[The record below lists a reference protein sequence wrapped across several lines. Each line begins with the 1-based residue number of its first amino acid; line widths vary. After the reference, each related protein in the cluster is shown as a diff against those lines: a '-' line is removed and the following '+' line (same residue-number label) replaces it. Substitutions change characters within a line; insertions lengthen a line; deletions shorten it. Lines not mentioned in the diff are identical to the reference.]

1 MSNRTI
7 QIAGCVLLLLIGV
20 TVVALWHR
28 QSPTQKQCVDNIY
41 FSAEALGL
49 QQYKAARIQ
58 AFYSAMMETPF
69 ACLDEPTEAYR
80 FLIVPSF
87 DPPASIRISR
97 DGTQKVMVVRQLS
110 HEGLPQSGA
119 KDLKVNVTRP
129 LTDVEWNHFQELLGQ
144 TSFWSMQAADNRP
157 AGLDGATFLLEGHRS
172 NEYHAVVRWSP
183 EDQNFLNACDYF
195 FELARLEW
203 KH

>member
-1 MSNRTI
+1 MSKRTI
-7 QIAGCVLLLLIGV
+7 QIAAFVLLLFIGM
-20 TVVALWHR
+20 TVAALWRR
-28 QSPTQKQCVDNIY
+28 QSPAQKQCVDNIY
-41 FSAEALGL
+41 FPAGALGL

-58 AFYSAMMETPF
+58 AFYSAMMEPPLS
-69 ACLDEPTEAYR
+69 CLDERNETYR

-87 DPPASIRISR
+87 EPPASMRISR

-110 HEGLPQSGA
+110 SEAIPQNGA

-129 LTDVEWNHFQELLGQ
+129 LTDVEWNHFQELLGK
-144 TSFWSMQAADNRP
+144 TSFWSMQAADNRL
-157 AGLDGATFLLEGHRS
+157 AGLDGATFLLEGHRP
-172 NEYHAVVRWSP
+172 NEYHAVMRWSP

-203 KH
+203 RH